1 MIKKVRVGLG
11 MSLMGL
17 GMFAECEW
25 FLLQMICLIAG
36 YILMKDLT
44 IEEET
49 YD

>member
-1 MIKKVRVGLG
+1 MFRKLRVGMG

-25 FLLQMICLIAG
+25 ILLQMVCLIVG

-44 IEEET
+44 IEEE
-49 YD
+49 